1 MKRLTVVLTS
11 VAALVACGDSNS
23 KYNASGIGSVEL
35 NDSVF
40 AIHYYSNTLII
51 SNAALRGGLR
61 DSCRVYFSGSGE
73 LMTEGADGSVYDF
86 TPSELSSD
94 IRQPILLLDS
104 VAQSSADTM
113 RTASSR
119 EGFFAHNIHIT
130 RDWRRN
136 NILDATCYYPG
147 VNGGADDFFGFFA
160 DTTTLGTDS
169 VKVWLRLCRAKRDSA
184 QMVVRRISAPI
195 NCLRDTT
202 RERVIVNIR
211 RIDAYGDTVSTDLVY
226 SYVNW
231 IN

>member
-130 RDWRRN
+130 RDWRRHV
-136 NILDATCYYPG
+136 LLPWRKWWRG
-147 VNGGADDFFGFFA
+147 RLFRF
-160 DTTTLGTDS
+160 
-169 VKVWLRLCRAKRDSA
+169 LCRHHNARHRLRQSLAAPLPGEKRLGPDGGPPDK
-184 QMVVRRISAPI
+184 RP
-195 NCLRDTT
+195 D
-202 RERVIVNIR
+202 
-211 RIDAYGDTVSTDLVY
+211 
-226 SYVNW
+226 
-231 IN
+231 